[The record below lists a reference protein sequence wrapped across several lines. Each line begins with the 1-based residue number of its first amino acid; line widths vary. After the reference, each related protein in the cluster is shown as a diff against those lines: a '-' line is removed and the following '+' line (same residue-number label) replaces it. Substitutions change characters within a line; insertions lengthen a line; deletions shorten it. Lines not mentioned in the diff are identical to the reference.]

1 MLFLT
6 NIRFSRKDFEASETK
21 LLHKGRSANA
31 YLSIMRHDNDDWVV
45 KDFDPCWSFIKWT
58 WGAWMARREFRALQK
73 LQDAEGFPK
82 DVFMMDRFALC
93 YRFIA
98 GTTIREVE
106 QSKLNGEYFLKL
118 EELVQRMH
126 EHGIIHLDIRY
137 RRNILITEEDE
148 PYLLDF
154 QTSLI
159 LSKFPRFMHQWL
171 KNIDLSGVYKQWH
184 KRDPESIDAERLK
197 LLNHSNR
204 RRKLWLLKGYAGIK
218 RKP

>member
-1 MLFLT
+1 MEAVFL
-6 NIRFSRKDFEASETK
+6 RKEFESTETK

-31 YLSIMRHDNDDWVV
+31 YLSIMRYNDADWVV
-45 KDFDPCWSFIKWT
+45 KDFNPCWGFIKWT
-58 WGAWMARREFRALQK
+58 WGAWMVRREFIALQK
-73 LQDAEGFPK
+73 LQGVEGFPK

-98 GTTIREVE
+98 GTTIREVD
-106 QSKLNGEYFLKL
+106 QTKLNGKFFLKL
-118 EELVQRMH
+118 EQLVNRMH

-137 RRNILITEEDE
+137 RRNILITEDDE

-159 LSKFPRFMHQWL
+159 LSKFPNFTHQWL
-171 KNIDLSGVYKQWH
+171 KNIDLSGVYKQWN
-184 KRDPESIDAERLK
+184 KRDPESIDEERLK
-197 LLNHSNR
+197 LLKHSNR
-204 RRKLWLLKGYAGIK
+204 HRKFWLLKGYAGIK